1 MTLGRAIAAIGR
13 LPARR
18 PDAPEDLWVEAARL
32 RRALAEERAV
42 VRAVLR
48 QTPDVLAL
56 AEELAHLRSELA
68 RRAR

>member
-1 MTLGRAIAAIGR
+1 MTLGRAIHALGR
-13 LPARR
+13 LRARR
-18 PDAPEDLWVEAARL
+18 PDAPQDPAEEIARL

-68 RRAR
+68 RRAQ